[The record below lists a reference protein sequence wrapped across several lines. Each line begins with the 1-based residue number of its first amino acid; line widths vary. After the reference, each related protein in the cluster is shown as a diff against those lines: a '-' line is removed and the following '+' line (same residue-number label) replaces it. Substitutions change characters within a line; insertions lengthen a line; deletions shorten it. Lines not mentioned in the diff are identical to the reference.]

1 MMNLIKKLTE
11 TKTVIAARTGLK
23 PTIGIILGSGLDGL
37 TDRLENAVS
46 FRFDELPHFIKDLTA
61 GHEGVITIGTF
72 GGKTVLLMKGRY
84 HYYEGHSLTDITYP
98 IRLMKALGVE
108 TLVLS
113 NACGAVNRNFQAGGM
128 MLITDHLNLTGDNP
142 LIGPNQDEFGV
153 RFPDATEIYSQELI
167 RLTKSVASKLE
178 IKLEEGIYAWWSGP
192 SYETPAEIRMIRFM
206 GADAVGMSTVPEAL
220 VASHMGMRIVGI
232 SCLTNMAS
240 GILPQKLSHEEVL
253 IASKQISGDF
263 GRLVRKLIEEL

>member
-1 MMNLIKKLTE
+1 MMNLIKKLAE
-11 TKTVIAARTGLK
+11 TKTVIDNRTGLK
-23 PTIGIILGSGLDGL
+23 PTIGIVLGSGLDGI
-37 TDRLENAVS
+37 TDRLEKAVS
-46 FRFDELPHFIKDLTA
+46 FRFDELPHFIKDLTT
-61 GHEGVITIGTF
+61 GHEGVITIGTYS
-72 GGKTVLLMKGRY
+72 GKTVLVMKGRY
-84 HYYEGHSLTDITYP
+84 HYYEGHSLNDITYP

-108 TLVLS
+108 TLILS

-128 MLITDHLNLTGDNP
+128 MLITDHLNLTGTNP
-142 LIGPNQDEFGV
+142 LIGPNQDEFGD
-153 RFPDATEIYSQELI
+153 RFPDATEIYSQDLI
-167 RLTKSVASKLE
+167 RLTKSVASGLE

-220 VASHMGMRIVGI
+220 VASHMRMRILGI

-263 GRLVRKLIEEL
+263 GRLVRKLIEEI